1 MSCSDVFN
9 LSKHWSRW
17 GWCESSWGK
26 SVGRNSGRAIDL
38 FYKYKS
44 CCWVGVDMTL
54 IVKYWS
60 SSLIIF
66 NLSSQK
72 ANCHQYF
79 SSLVVCLFEVHEA
92 FFLSPAEWL
101 TNSGCCRCWG
111 RSATSVSPAC
121 SLTAPISPDGP
132 ARRHLLCPGWAP
144 GSPRMLCTCFYWSEG
159 NSRTPELSR
168 EQWGARYSISV
179 PVQVS
184 VSTSTLPFIRY
195 DMTINRISGHNLWK
209 GNPILL
215 MDRTVGI
222 HFHEYFNISLKS
234 IEIKLNTS
242 PG

>member
-1 MSCSDVFN
+1 MSCSNVFN

-79 SSLVVCLFEVHEA
+79 SSLVVCMFEVHEA
-92 FFLSPAEWL
+92 FFLCPADWL
-101 TNSGCCRCWG
+101 INSGCCRCWG

-159 NSRTPELSR
+159 NSGRQSWAGRSEGPVILFQSQSKSRSQHLLCLLYDMIWLSIEFLATICGR
-168 EQWGARYSISV
+168 VILFSWWTVRSEYIFTNI
-179 PVQVS
+179 
-184 VSTSTLPFIRY
+184 STSL
-195 DMTINRISGHNLWK
+195 S
-209 GNPILL
+209 
-215 MDRTVGI
+215 
-222 HFHEYFNISLKS
+222 SQ
-234 IEIKLNTS
+234 
-242 PG
+242 